1 MDVEL
6 EVTFRRGSP
15 LAAYIHLPNRAGQK
29 SFRTQR
35 VEPGVVIDFN
45 RRGEP
50 IGVEIIT
57 PSNITLAAVNRVFRS
72 LGLPPLKKADIAPLL
87 AA

>member
-1 MDVEL
+1 MEVEL

-15 LAAYIHLPNRAGQK
+15 FAAYIHLPQARRHK
-29 SFRTQR
+29 TFRTKR
-35 VEPGVVIDFN
+35 VEPGMVIDFA

-50 IGVEIIT
+50 IGVENFPPRIIT
-57 PSNITLAAVNRVFRS
+57 LTAINRVFRD
-72 LGLPPLKKADIAPLL
+72 LGLPPLKKADIAPLV

>member
-1 MDVEL
+1 MVVEL

-15 LAAYIHLPNRAGQK
+15 FAAYIHLPHRGRQK
-29 SFRTQR
+29 NFKTKR
-35 VEPGVVIDFN
+35 VEPGMVIDFN

-57 PSNITLAAVNRVFRS
+57 PHGITLAAVNRV
-72 LGLPPLKKADIAPLL
+72 
-87 AA
+87 

>member
-1 MDVEL
+1 MEVEL
-6 EVTFRRGSP
+6 EVSFRRGSP
-15 LAAYIHLPNRAGQK
+15 YAAYIHLQNRVGQK
-29 SFRTQR
+29 SFKTKR
-35 VEPGVVIDFN
+35 VEPGMVIDFN

-57 PSNITLAAVNRVFRS
+57 PRMITLAAVNRVFRD

>member
-1 MDVEL
+1 MEVEI
-6 EVTFRRGSP
+6 EVTFRRG
-15 LAAYIHLPNRAGQK
+15 
-29 SFRTQR
+29 
-35 VEPGVVIDFN
+35 N

-57 PSNITLAAVNRVFRS
+57 PHSITLAAVNRVFRD
-72 LGLPPLKKADIAPLL
+72 LGLPPLKKTDIAPLL